1 MNTPF
6 EDHHKIVTKNEAL
19 LTAAQRYATRARNAL
34 TKARIELQAR
44 LHDTNVSTAWPLAM
58 ARRAY
63 DKCKAEFQGST
74 QAPATLQRH
83 PSQSLQRVRK
93 VHHPKHLHRLG
104 GHPSCLTSIAPR
116 V

>member
-63 DKCKAEFQGST
+63 DKCKAEFQE
-74 QAPATLQRH
+74 AL
-83 PSQSLQRVRK
+83 
-93 VHHPKHLHRLG
+93 KHLRHYSAILRNLYNEYAKYIVRN
-104 GHPSCLTSIAPR
+104 TYTA
-116 V
+116 

>member
-63 DKCKAEFQGST
+63 DKCKAEFQE
-74 QAPATLQRH
+74 AL
-83 PSQSLQRVRK
+83 
-93 VHHPKHLHRLG
+93 KHLRHYSAILRNLYNEYAKYIIRN
-104 GHPSCLTSIAPR
+104 TYTA
-116 V
+116 

>member
-34 TKARIELQAR
+34 TKARIELQSR

-63 DKCKAEFQGST
+63 DKCKAEFQE
-74 QAPATLQRH
+74 AL
-83 PSQSLQRVRK
+83 
-93 VHHPKHLHRLG
+93 KHLRHYSAILRNLYNEYAKYIIRN
-104 GHPSCLTSIAPR
+104 TYTA
-116 V
+116 

>member
-6 EDHHKIVTKNEAL
+6 EDHHKIVTKNEAM

-44 LHDTNVSTAWPLAM
+44 LHDTNASTAWPLAM

-63 DKCKAEFQGST
+63 DKCKAEFQE
-74 QAPATLQRH
+74 AL
-83 PSQSLQRVRK
+83 
-93 VHHPKHLHRLG
+93 KHLRRYTTILRN
-104 GHPSCLTSIAPR
+104 LYNEYAKYITRNTYAA
-116 V
+116 

>member
-63 DKCKAEFQGST
+63 DKCKAEFQE
-74 QAPATLQRH
+74 ALKPLRH
-83 PSQSLQRVRK
+83 YSAILRNLYNEYAKYIIRN
-93 VHHPKHLHRLG
+93 
-104 GHPSCLTSIAPR
+104 TYTA
-116 V
+116 

>member
-6 EDHHKIVTKNEAL
+6 EDHHKIVTKNEAI
-19 LTAAQRYATRARNAL
+19 LTAARRYVTRARNAL

-63 DKCKAEFQGST
+63 DKCKAEFQE
-74 QAPATLQRH
+74 AL
-83 PSQSLQRVRK
+83 
-93 VHHPKHLHRLG
+93 KHLRHYSTILRN
-104 GHPSCLTSIAPR
+104 PYNEYAKYITRNTYTA
-116 V
+116 

>member
-1 MNTPF
+1 MNNPF

-34 TKARIELQAR
+34 TKARIELQAQ

-63 DKCKAEFQGST
+63 DKCKAEFQE
-74 QAPATLQRH
+74 AL
-83 PSQSLQRVRK
+83 
-93 VHHPKHLHRLG
+93 KHLRHYSAILRNLYNEYAKYIIRN
-104 GHPSCLTSIAPR
+104 TYTA
-116 V
+116 

>member
-58 ARRAY
+58 APRAY
-63 DKCKAEFQGST
+63 DKCKAEFQE
-74 QAPATLQRH
+74 AL
-83 PSQSLQRVRK
+83 
-93 VHHPKHLHRLG
+93 KHLRHYSAILRNLYNEYAKYIIRN
-104 GHPSCLTSIAPR
+104 TYTA
-116 V
+116 

>member
-44 LHDTNVSTAWPLAM
+44 LHDTNVSAAWPLAM

-63 DKCKAEFQGST
+63 DKCKAEFQE
-74 QAPATLQRH
+74 AL
-83 PSQSLQRVRK
+83 
-93 VHHPKHLHRLG
+93 KHLRHYSAILRNLYNEYAKYIIRN
-104 GHPSCLTSIAPR
+104 TYTA
-116 V
+116 

>member
-6 EDHHKIVTKNEAL
+6 EDHHKIVTKNEAM
-19 LTAAQRYATRARNAL
+19 LTAAQRYATRARNAP

-63 DKCKAEFQGST
+63 DKCKAEFQE
-74 QAPATLQRH
+74 AL
-83 PSQSLQRVRK
+83 
-93 VHHPKHLHRLG
+93 KHLRHYSAILRNLYNEYAKYI
-104 GHPSCLTSIAPR
+104 TRNTYTA
-116 V
+116 

>member
-34 TKARIELQAR
+34 TKARLELQAR

-63 DKCKAEFQGST
+63 DKCKADFQEALKYLRRYT
-74 QAPATLQRH
+74 TILRNLYNEYAKYITRNTYTA
-83 PSQSLQRVRK
+83 
-93 VHHPKHLHRLG
+93 
-104 GHPSCLTSIAPR
+104 
-116 V
+116 

>member
-63 DKCKAEFQGST
+63 DKCKAEFQE
-74 QAPATLQRH
+74 AL
-83 PSQSLQRVRK
+83 
-93 VHHPKHLHRLG
+93 KHLRHYSAILRNLYNEYAK
-104 GHPSCLTSIAPR
+104 HIIRNTYTA
-116 V
+116 

>member
-1 MNTPF
+1 MNNPF

-19 LTAAQRYATRARNAL
+19 LTAAQRYATRGRNAL

-63 DKCKAEFQGST
+63 DKCKAEFQE
-74 QAPATLQRH
+74 AL
-83 PSQSLQRVRK
+83 
-93 VHHPKHLHRLG
+93 KHLRHYSAILRNLYNEYAKYIIRN
-104 GHPSCLTSIAPR
+104 TYTA
-116 V
+116 

>member
-63 DKCKAEFQGST
+63 DKCKAEFQE
-74 QAPATLQRH
+74 AL
-83 PSQSLQRVRK
+83 
-93 VHHPKHLHRLG
+93 KHLRHYSAIASG
-104 GHPSCLTSIAPR
+104 QAVLTLVS
-116 V
+116 

>member
-6 EDHHKIVTKNEAL
+6 EDHHKIVTKNEAM

-63 DKCKAEFQGST
+63 DKCNKAEFQE
-74 QAPATLQRH
+74 ALKRLRH
-83 PSQSLQRVRK
+83 YSAILRNLYNEYAKYIIRN
-93 VHHPKHLHRLG
+93 
-104 GHPSCLTSIAPR
+104 TYTA
-116 V
+116 

>member
-1 MNTPF
+1 MNNPF

-63 DKCKAEFQGST
+63 DKCKAEFQE
-74 QAPATLQRH
+74 AL
-83 PSQSLQRVRK
+83 
-93 VHHPKHLHRLG
+93 KHLRHYSAILRNLYNEYAKYIIRN
-104 GHPSCLTSIAPR
+104 TYTA
-116 V
+116 

>member
-1 MNTPF
+1 MNDPF

-63 DKCKAEFQGST
+63 DKCKAEFQE
-74 QAPATLQRH
+74 AL
-83 PSQSLQRVRK
+83 
-93 VHHPKHLHRLG
+93 KHLRHYSAILRNLYNEYAKYIIRN
-104 GHPSCLTSIAPR
+104 TYTA
-116 V
+116 

>member
-1 MNTPF
+1 MNNPF

-44 LHDTNVSTAWPLAM
+44 LHDTNVNTAWPLAM

-63 DKCKAEFQGST
+63 DKCKAEFQE
-74 QAPATLQRH
+74 AL
-83 PSQSLQRVRK
+83 
-93 VHHPKHLHRLG
+93 KHLRHYSAILRNLYNEYAKYIIRN
-104 GHPSCLTSIAPR
+104 TYTA
-116 V
+116 

>member
-6 EDHHKIVTKNEAL
+6 EDHHKIVTKNEAM
-19 LTAAQRYATRARNAL
+19 LTPAQRYATRASNAL

-63 DKCKAEFQGST
+63 DKCEAEFQE
-74 QAPATLQRH
+74 AL
-83 PSQSLQRVRK
+83 
-93 VHHPKHLHRLG
+93 KHLRRYTTILRN
-104 GHPSCLTSIAPR
+104 LYNEYAKYITRNTYTA
-116 V
+116 